1 MRLAMPCKEQGH
13 VHASGAARGLEH
25 QLPCSFSGP
34 SCARGSPEMWTVGPT
49 GQQAWAGWR
58 DMFEQL
64 LSFWPQEPGRHSGFL
79 AWCTQTG
86 LVGGDD
92 LGFHLPVFG
101 KQRVEGSLGR
111 P

>member
-49 GQQAWAGWR
+49 GQQAWAGWGA
-58 DMFEQL
+58 MFEQL

-92 LGFHLPVFG
+92 LGFRLPVFG